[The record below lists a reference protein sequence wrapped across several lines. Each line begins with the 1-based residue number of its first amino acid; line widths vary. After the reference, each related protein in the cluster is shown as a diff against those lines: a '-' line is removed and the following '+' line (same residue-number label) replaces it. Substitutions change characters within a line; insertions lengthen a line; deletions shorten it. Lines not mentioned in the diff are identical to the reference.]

1 MNTTHMWINGAPAPA
16 SDSAIESVLN
26 PATGKAISSVPAA
39 TASDV
44 ASAVESARAAFP
56 GWASLTPGARSAAL
70 LKLADRMEQNSEELA
85 QLECANVGKPIGVA
99 RDDVEFSV
107 DNLRFFAGAS
117 RVLPGQSSGEYITG
131 HTSMI
136 RREPL
141 GVVAAIAPWN
151 YPLLMAVWKAGPA
164 LAVGN
169 TVVLKPSEFTPLS
182 TLKLAELSIGILP
195 PGVFN
200 VITGHGVPVGAALV
214 QHPAVAMVSLTGD
227 VGTGKKILYAAAD
240 SIKKVHLELGG
251 KAPALIFEDADLAW
265 AAGRLR
271 RSSFYNTGQDCTA
284 ASRVLV
290 QEKVAAQLTELLLR
304 EIQQLHVGDP
314 LDPQTTTG
322 PLVSRA
328 QLEKVSGMVERARQA
343 GAEVLCG
350 GRAAQSDGFFHPPTV
365 LRGVQQ
371 GSEIVQKE
379 VFGPVLTIQTFK
391 DEAEA
396 LALANGV
403 DYALT
408 ASVWTENV
416 GRAMRVA
423 ARLQFGTVWV
433 NNHTRLSPEM
443 PHGGGKLSGHGK
455 DMSMYALE
463 EYTQIKHVMVR
474 N

>member
-1 MNTTHMWINGAPAPA
+1 
-16 SDSAIESVLN
+16 
-26 PATGKAISSVPAA
+26 
-39 TASDV
+39 
-44 ASAVESARAAFP
+44 
-56 GWASLTPGARSAAL
+56 
-70 LKLADRMEQNSEELA
+70 
-85 QLECANVGKPIGVA
+85 
-99 RDDVEFSV
+99 
-107 DNLRFFAGAS
+107 
-117 RVLPGQSSGEYITG
+117 
-131 HTSMI
+131 
-136 RREPL
+136 
-141 GVVAAIAPWN
+141 
-151 YPLLMAVWKAGPA
+151 
-164 LAVGN
+164 
-169 TVVLKPSEFTPLS
+169 
-182 TLKLAELSIGILP
+182 
-195 PGVFN
+195 
-200 VITGHGVPVGAALV
+200 V

-350 GRAAQSDGFFHPPTV
+350 GRAAQSDGFFYPPTV